1 MANKKSNN
9 PGKKKEKNKPNY
21 TRFFKTRN
29 FLLTAIMA
37 VIIVVIVVLAV
48 LNPFFAAPAHIT
60 ADKYNKVSQGD
71 LLSNGSSAV
80 FFLSWI
86 GCPIGASDSWALYY
100 GINSTTNISSH
111 VELHTAD
118 PADIYSSST
127 TGQPGLLFKGN
138 FTFTASGHKSTFYPL
153 YMYNETMSGTVGN
166 KPINESLVSYG
177 LSLINSTYPAK
188 VAAMF
193 NKYSSDITFKGH
205 LTTTILITGPH
216 GTYIFN
222 AFMYA
227 IIPGGVLGSGSPDH
241 GQWSPNTPQYV
252 MSHLGSSSHITKAAS
267 TFMGYLAKS
276 Q

>member
-1 MANKKSNN
+1 MSTKKNN
-9 PGKKKEKNKPNY
+9 IPVKKQGKNKPNY
-21 TRFFKTRN
+21 TGFFKTRN

-37 VIIVVIVVLAV
+37 VIIVIIVVLAV

-60 ADKYNKVSQGD
+60 ADKYIEVSQKD

-118 PADIYSSST
+118 PSDVFSSPT
-127 TGQPGLLFKGN
+127 TGLSGLLFKGN
-138 FTFTASGHKSTFYPL
+138 FTFTASGHKFTFYPL
-153 YMYNETMSGTVGN
+153 YMYNETMSGTVAN
-166 KPINESLVSYG
+166 KSINGSLVSYG
-177 LSLINSTYPAK
+177 LSLINNTYPAK

-193 NKYSSDITFKGH
+193 NKYSSDITYKNH
-205 LTTTILITGPH
+205 LTTTFLITGPH
-216 GTYIFN
+216 GTYIYN
-222 AFMYA
+222 SYMYD
-227 IIPGGVLGSGSPDH
+227 IIPGGVLGSGSASP
-241 GQWSPNTPQYV
+241 GNWSPNSPQYV